1 MLGDMGRVACQPG
14 WPVQLF
20 FASNILT
27 VKRLRQNPGLSFAI
41 ALSVLLHAGLLALRF
56 ASPIA
61 VQHEPPDKAL
71 EIILV
76 NARHDK
82 QPLQA
87 EALAQANLDG
97 GGNAS
102 EGRAKS
108 PLPSQQQSR
117 EGESMTAAERRIRQ
131 LEQQQREILAQAQAA
146 KHTVASAPV
155 GPPPAEPANTDQ
167 ATEAA
172 RQLARREAEIAKRI
186 EEYNKRPRKTHISPR
201 TREVGYALYFDAVRQ
216 KIEKIGTLNFPRQ
229 NGEKLYGELVLS
241 ISIFQDG
248 TLYGA
253 DGEGGIVT
261 ERSSGNPALDAAA
274 AQIVLRAAPFD
285 AFARTMRSADKN
297 DVWIMTTSFKFTR
310 DDALEAGMLAGEN

>member
-1 MLGDMGRVACQPG
+1 M
-14 WPVQLF
+14 
-20 FASNILT
+20 
-27 VKRLRQNPGLSFAI
+27 KRLRQNPGLSFAI

-56 ASPIA
+56 APPIA
-61 VQHEPPDKAL
+61 VQQEPPDQAL

-82 QPLQA
+82 APVQA

-102 EGRAKS
+102 EGRSRS
-108 PLPSQQQSR
+108 PLPSQAHNR
-117 EGESMTAAERRIRQ
+117 EGESVAAAEQRIRE
-131 LEQQQREILAQAQAA
+131 LEQQQREILAQARPAA
-146 KHTVASAPV
+146 RSVTTAPV
-155 GPPPAEPANTDQ
+155 GPPPAEPANAAQT
-167 ATEAA
+167 AEAA

-186 EEYNKRPRKTHISPR
+186 EDYNKRPRKTHISPR

-216 KIEKIGTLNFPRQ
+216 KIEKVGTLNFPRQ

-241 ISIFQDG
+241 MSVFQDG
-248 TLYGA
+248 SLYQP
-253 DGEGGIVT
+253 DGDGGIVI

-274 AQIVLRAAPFD
+274 VQIVRRAAPFG
-285 AFARTMRSADKN
+285 AFARSMRSTDKS
-297 DVWIMTTSFKFTR
+297 DVWIMTTSFNFTR

>member
-1 MLGDMGRVACQPG
+1 M
-14 WPVQLF
+14 
-20 FASNILT
+20 
-27 VKRLRQNPGLSFAI
+27 KRIRQNPGLSFAI

-56 ASPIA
+56 APPLAI
-61 VQHEPPDKAL
+61 QHEPPDKAL

-87 EALAQANLDG
+87 EAVAQANLDG

-108 PLPSQQQSR
+108 PLPSQQQNR
-117 EGESMTAAERRIRQ
+117 EGESVNAAERRIRE
-131 LEQQQREILAQAQAA
+131 LEQQQQEILSQARPARQ
-146 KHTVASAPV
+146 TVATAPV
-155 GPPPAEPANTDQ
+155 GPPPAEPANAAQDL
-167 ATEAA
+167 EAA

-186 EEYNKRPRKTHISPR
+186 EDYNKRPRKTHISPR

-216 KIEKIGTLNFPRQ
+216 KIEKVGTLNFPRE
-229 NGEKLYGELVLS
+229 NGDKLYGELVLS
-241 ISIFQDG
+241 ISVFQDG
-248 TLYGA
+248 SLYQA
-253 DGEGGIVT
+253 DGEGGIVI

-274 AQIVLRAAPFD
+274 ARIVHRAAPFG
-285 AFARTMRSADKN
+285 AFARNMRSADKN

-310 DDALEAGMLAGEN
+310 DDALEAGMLAGEH